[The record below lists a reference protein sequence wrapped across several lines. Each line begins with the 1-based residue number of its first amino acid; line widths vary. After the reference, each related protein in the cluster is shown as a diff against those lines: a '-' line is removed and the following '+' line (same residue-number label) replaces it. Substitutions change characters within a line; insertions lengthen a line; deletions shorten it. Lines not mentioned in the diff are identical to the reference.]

1 MTASP
6 RRILLAVMACG
17 SLLSLAGCAS
27 PPLRVY
33 TLGVP
38 SDANMAEPHLSAQAA
53 TIAISRVILPDYLDS
68 QDIITRNGEEI
79 LRSSRSRWAS
89 RLSLGVTDLL
99 TNVLS
104 NKRPSELITDQPLA
118 DVATMRVQI
127 DISRF
132 DVAANGVAT
141 LDATWAV
148 LPRDPNQPLT
158 RERAH
163 LVDTGAVSTDAEV
176 AALMRELVIRLAER
190 VNATIPPAR

>member
-1 MTASP
+1 MTCAP
-6 RRILLAVMACG
+6 RRTLLAVMACC

-27 PPLRVY
+27 PPLRLY

-38 SDANMAEPHLSAQAA
+38 PDANVTEPHLSSRTA

-68 QDIITRNGEEI
+68 QDIITRQGEEI
-79 LRSSRSRWAS
+79 LRSSRARWAS

-99 TNVLS
+99 TNELS
-104 NKRPSELITDQPLA
+104 NKRPTELITDQPLA

-148 LPRDPNQPLT
+148 LPRDPNLPLT

-163 LVDTGAVSTDAEV
+163 LVANGSVSTDADV
-176 AALMRELVIRLAER
+176 AALMRELVIRLADR
-190 VNATIPPAR
+190 VNTTIPAVH

>member
-1 MTASP
+1 MTPTP
-6 RRILLAVMACG
+6 RRTLLAVMACAP
-17 SLLSLAGCAS
+17 LLTLAGCAS

-38 SDANMAEPHLSAQAA
+38 SDANVTEPHLSARAT
-53 TIAISRVILPDYLDS
+53 TIAISRIILPDYLDS

-132 DVAANGVAT
+132 DVDAAGQAT

-148 LPRDPNQPLT
+148 LPHDPNLPLT
-158 RERAH
+158 RERTH
-163 LVDTGAVSTDAEV
+163 LVATGPVSTDADV
-176 AALMRELVIRLAER
+176 ASLMRGLVIRLAER

>member
-27 PPLRVY
+27 PPLRLY

-38 SDANMAEPHLSAQAA
+38 SDANVSEPHLSARAT
-53 TIAISRVILPDYLDS
+53 TIAISRIILPDYLDS
-68 QDIITRNGEEI
+68 QDIITRQGEEI
-79 LRSSRSRWAS
+79 LRSTRSRWAT
-89 RLSLGVTDLL
+89 RLSIGVTDLL

-118 DVATMRVQI
+118 DVVTMRVQI

-132 DVAANGVAT
+132 DVDANGVAT

-158 RERAH
+158 RERTH
-163 LVDTGAVSTDAEV
+163 LVATGAVGTDAQV
-176 AALMRELVIRLAER
+176 AALMRELVIRLADR
-190 VNATIPPAR
+190 VNTTIPPAR

>member
-1 MTASP
+1 MTTP
-6 RRILLAVMACG
+6 LRRTLLAAMACG

-68 QDIITRNGEEI
+68 QDIITRQGEEI
-79 LRSSRSRWAS
+79 LRSSRSRWAT
-89 RLSLGVTDLL
+89 RLSIGVTDLL

-118 DVATMRVQI
+118 DAATMRVQI
-127 DISRF
+127 NISRF
-132 DVAANGVAT
+132 DVDANGVGT
-141 LDATWAV
+141 LDATWVV
-148 LPRDPNQPLT
+148 LPHDPNQPLT
-158 RERAH
+158 RERTH
-163 LVDTGAVSTDAEV
+163 LVADGSVSTDAEV
-176 AALMRELVIRLAER
+176 ASLMRGLVIRLADR
-190 VNATIPPAR
+190 VNTTIPSAR

>member
-1 MTASP
+1 MTFAP
-6 RRILLAVMACG
+6 RRSLLAVLAGC
-17 SLLSLAGCAS
+17 SLLSGCAS
-27 PPLRVY
+27 PPLRLY

-38 SDANMAEPHLSAQAA
+38 SDANTIEPHLSSRAA
-53 TIAISRVILPDYLDS
+53 TIAISRVIMPDYLDT
-68 QDIITRNGEEI
+68 QDIITRQDEEI
-79 LRSSRSRWAS
+79 LRSPRSRWAT

-99 TNVLS
+99 TNVLA

-132 DVAANGVAT
+132 DVDADGRAT

-163 LVDTGAVSTDAEV
+163 LVATGSVSTDADV
-176 AALMRELVIRLAER
+176 ASLMRDLVIRLADK